1 MAYDNSNN
9 EPAYDLAAPSF
20 DFLELRSY
28 RRESI
33 LQYSLTYRT
42 EQLRILFFGSSALV
56 GLFFPYINGEL
67 FQAESGVVTYAASAL
82 SFLAFGYATLNSKA
96 ARAKKLLRLD
106 QEYALGEL
114 SIFKAMG
121 GKATMSTSF

>member
-1 MAYDNSNN
+1 MHVTASSVLALTTPSLPRPNTAYSAPPIYRCRAPLMAYDNSNN

-56 GLFFPYINGEL
+56 GLFFP
-67 FQAESGVVTYAASAL
+67 
-82 SFLAFGYATLNSKA
+82 
-96 ARAKKLLRLD
+96 
-106 QEYALGEL
+106 
-114 SIFKAMG
+114 
-121 GKATMSTSF
+121 